1 MKAEIITVG
10 TELLMGQILNT
21 NAQFLAQQINGLGI
35 NHYIE
40 TVVGDNPDR
49 LAKVLDQAKDRSEII
64 IITGGLGPTRDD
76 LTKETLADYLSIN
89 LVEHEPT
96 VEKIKAYFKNSDRQM
111 SHNNQKMAL
120 TFENGESFMNETGQ
134 AVGASIEKDGR
145 LYIVLPGP
153 PSELR
158 PMFNNEVRPYLIEY
172 IGENPYI
179 TSMFLN
185 YYGVG
190 ESDLATRLDDVIE
203 TQTNPTVAIYINEAS
218 VSIRL
223 TAFGDD
229 LSENKKDL
237 EQTRDNINEIVGE
250 WYYGEGYDYTLAN
263 AVFDYLKKNEE
274 TVSFAESLTGGEAA
288 NQLVNV
294 EGSSTVFRGSIVA
307 YDALA
312 KENALGV
319 SKETVDKYGTVSAEC
334 AIEMAENAVEKFKT
348 TIGVSFTGVA
358 GPAPLE
364 GHKAGTVFV
373 GIAREGEETV
383 THELHLWGGRQGV
396 RLKAINSAF
405 VELIKSKKT

>member
-35 NHYIE
+35 NHHIE

-49 LAKVLDQAKDRSEII
+49 LTKVLDQAKDRSEII

-76 LTKETLADYLSIN
+76 LTKEILADYLSIN
-89 LVEHEPT
+89 LIGHEPT
-96 VEKIKAYFKNSDRQM
+96 VLKIKDYFDNSDRQM
-111 SHNNQKMAL
+111 SHNNKKMAL
-120 TFENGESFMNETGQ
+120 TFEKGESFMNEVGQ
-134 AVGASIEKDGR
+134 AVGTAIEKDGI
-145 LYIVLPGP
+145 LYILLPGP

-172 IGENPYI
+172 IGENAYI

-185 YYGVG
+185 YYGIG
-190 ESDLATRLDDVIE
+190 ESDLATHLDDVIKN
-203 TQTNPTVAIYINEAS
+203 QTNPTVAIYINEAS

-223 TAFGDD
+223 TTFGDD
-229 LSENKKDL
+229 LSENKKRL
-237 EQTRDNINEIVGE
+237 EQTRDYINGFVGE
-250 WYYGEGYDYTLAN
+250 WYYGEGYNYTLAD
-263 AVFDYLKKNEE
+263 ALFDYLKENEE
-274 TVSFAESLTGGEAA
+274 TISFAESLTGGEAA

-294 EGSSTVFRGSIVA
+294 EGSSAVFRGSIVA
-307 YDALA
+307 YDAHA

-319 SKETVDKYGTVSAEC
+319 KKETLDKYGTVSAEC
-334 AIEMAENAVEKFKT
+334 AREMAENAAEKFNT

-373 GIAREGEETV
+373 GIARENEETQIV
-383 THELHLWGGRQGV
+383 SLHLWGGRQGV
-396 RLKAINSAF
+396 RLRAINSAF
-405 VELIKSKKT
+405 VELIKKDN